1 MNNKLIH
8 ISGITIPIIKSNSF
22 LILMCI
28 VLWLCDSRVSVVNYL
43 CYTPS
48 LPSPIANAKEG
59 VRINIGGLDLMRFP
73 YDGQPYLTSGRYQ

>member
-22 LILMCI
+22 FILMYF

-48 LPSPIANAKEG
+48 LPSPIDLQWKERG
-59 VRINIGGLDLMRFP
+59 FIYRMFSPYAFP
-73 YDGQPYLTSGRYQ
+73 I